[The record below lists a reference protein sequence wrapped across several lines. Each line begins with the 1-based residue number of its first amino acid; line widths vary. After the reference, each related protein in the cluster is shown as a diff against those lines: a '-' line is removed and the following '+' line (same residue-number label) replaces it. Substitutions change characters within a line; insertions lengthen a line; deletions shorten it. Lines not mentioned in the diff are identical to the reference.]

1 MPDSLFE
8 CTSFKLDALLNIT
21 REELELILD
30 ADIYL
35 FFEDDMRGGVS
46 QISKRYSQASNK
58 YLKSYDPKQQSEH
71 IIYRDAKNLYLY
83 PMSIQMDCVFNTQ

>member
-8 CTSFKLDALLNIT
+8 CTSFKLDALLNMT
-21 REELELILD
+21 REELELISD

-46 QISKRYSQASNK
+46 
-58 YLKSYDPKQQSEH
+58 
-71 IIYRDAKNLYLY
+71 
-83 PMSIQMDCVFNTQ
+83 

>member
-8 CTSFKLDALLNIT
+8 CTSFKLDALLNI

-46 QISKRYSQASNK
+46 
-58 YLKSYDPKQQSEH
+58 
-71 IIYRDAKNLYLY
+71 
-83 PMSIQMDCVFNTQ
+83 

>member
-8 CTSFKLDALLNIT
+8 CTSFKLDALLNMI

-46 QISKRYSQASNK
+46 
-58 YLKSYDPKQQSEH
+58 
-71 IIYRDAKNLYLY
+71 
-83 PMSIQMDCVFNTQ
+83 